1 MKKICLLI
9 IIVCCVSCYQDHY
22 DDNYYDYDYDYDYYQ
37 RPQYIAPPIW
47 IRGIWMDDKQRGF
60 KFTDDDL
67 LYIYPMQNFISA
79 DDEIYNLAIKNW
91 YNPNQYQNPEVQE
104 VELLDYYSLKYNCNN
119 APSKKFI
126 FTRISKNQIE
136 STGFMPGVYTRQ

>member
-9 IIVCCVSCYQDHY
+9 VIVCCTSCYEDYH
-22 DDNYYDYDYDYDYYQ
+22 DDYGYYHDEYYDYQ

-119 APSKKFI
+119 APNKKFI